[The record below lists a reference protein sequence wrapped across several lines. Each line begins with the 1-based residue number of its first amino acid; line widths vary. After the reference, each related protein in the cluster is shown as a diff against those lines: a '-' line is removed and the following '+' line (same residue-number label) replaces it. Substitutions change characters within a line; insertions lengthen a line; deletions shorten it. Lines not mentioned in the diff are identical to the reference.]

1 MANSQEKCLFCRI
14 IGKEISSEIIWED
27 EEAIAIRDIQ
37 PQAPVHILLIPKRHI
52 PGITQ
57 LSEEDKSLIGHIHL
71 VATKIAKEQSV
82 SQCGFRLVTNSGPD
96 AGQAVN
102 HLHFHL
108 LGGRKLGWPP
118 G

>member
-1 MANSQEKCLFCRI
+1 MAKAEEGCLFCRI
-14 IGKEISSEIIWED
+14 VNREVPSEIIWED
-27 EEAIAIRDIQ
+27 DEEIAIRDIR

-57 LSEEDKSLIGHIHL
+57 LSEEDKSLIGHIHV
-71 VATKIAKEQSV
+71 VATKFARDQSV
-82 SQCGFRLVTNSGPD
+82 FQCGSRLVANSGPD
-96 AGQAVN
+96 AGQAIN
-102 HLHFHL
+102 HLHFHF